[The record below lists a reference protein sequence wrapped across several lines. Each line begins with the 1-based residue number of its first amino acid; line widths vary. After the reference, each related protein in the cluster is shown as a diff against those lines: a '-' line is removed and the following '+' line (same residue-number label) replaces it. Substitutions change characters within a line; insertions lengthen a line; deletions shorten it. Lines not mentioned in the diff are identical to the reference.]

1 VSSPDPKGTGASTV
15 PPPFDPEQYA
25 RDSDAA
31 VRAVSDHTKTRQLAP
46 PPLNKRVRVA
56 EGAEGDL
63 AWFELSADATALL
76 ARIDGTKTLLE
87 LMEGSPSTELL
98 RAVAELHDAHL
109 LVYEP

>member
-1 VSSPDPKGTGASTV
+1 VSNPKGPGSSTA

-31 VRAVSDHTKTRQLAP
+31 VRVASETLKTRQLAP

-56 EGAEGDL
+56 PGTEADL
-63 AWFELSADATALL
+63 EWFDLSDEARALL
-76 ARIDGTKTLLE
+76 ARIDGTRTLLE
-87 LMEGSPSTELL
+87 LMEGNPSTELL

-109 LVYEP
+109 LVYEG